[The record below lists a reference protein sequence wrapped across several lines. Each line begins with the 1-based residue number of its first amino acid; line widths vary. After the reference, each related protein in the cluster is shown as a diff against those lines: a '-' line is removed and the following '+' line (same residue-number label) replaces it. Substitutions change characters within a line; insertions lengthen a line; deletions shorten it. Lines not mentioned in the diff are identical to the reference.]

1 MKNWQRQVIHCILFL
16 ILLFASVS
24 MVNAKEFPTSAGIGG
39 DHITWTYDAENK
51 TMTFTGYGE
60 TYGIGGWIEGEALKN
75 DYGDWYALKDKVE
88 KVVLGEGITE
98 IHSQAFL
105 ECSNLKEVEFPSTL
119 KKIGSRAFEGCGVET
134 LTFPPALKK
143 IEMGAF
149 RACRVETLVIPSTLS
164 EIGEDAFCSSYIRKI
179 MGQSF
184 FLWGNDPVHA
194 HYILIVA

>member
-24 MVNAKEFPTSAGIGG
+24 MVKAKEFPTSAGIGG